1 MTTDH
6 FPRAV
11 AILIDIEGGYVN
23 HPDDP
28 GGETKYGISKR
39 AYPKEDIAT
48 LTVERATA
56 IYRRDYWDKCG
67 AAALSW
73 PLAYYVFDFAV
84 NGSAKRAAALAKTV
98 TDPEEYLWARAAYYT
113 SLKPALRRAFLS
125 GWINRLIEIRKRVR

>member
-1 MTTDH
+1 MTDH

-39 AYPKEDIAT
+39 SYPNENIAD
-48 LTVERATA
+48 LTVERASA
-56 IYRRDYWDKCG
+56 IYRRDFWDKCG
-67 AAALSW
+67 AAQYEW

-84 NGSAKRAAALAKTV
+84 NGSMTKAVAIAKTV
-98 TDPEEYLWARAAYYT
+98 RDPEDYLWARAAYYT
-113 SLKPALRRAFLS
+113 SLKPALRRVFLS
-125 GWINRLIEIRKRVR
+125 GWINRLIEIRKRVNA